1 MELERGR
8 MGSGIK
14 KHETETRIAGISK
27 KGHKKLFVTR
37 SKRLGSRGWTMYL
50 DRLLG
55 YRSLSFSL
63 LSIQWHLYSISF
75 RFHFRRTHLR
85 KRDLVMKTKTWRVAQ
100 SSPAERCYVKRKRVI
115 VNWFTGEGEAVDN
128 VDHWQNIGNWTSD
141 KYYPLRRLLHINRDQ
156 RIVSNVEK

>member
-1 MELERGR
+1 MKRKLVSREYRKKVIKSYSLHDRKGWGHEGERCTWTVCLDIVL
-8 MGSGIK
+8 S
-14 KHETETRIAGISK
+14 
-27 KGHKKLFVTR
+27 LF
-37 SKRLGSRGWTMYL
+37 
-50 DRLLG
+50 
-55 YRSLSFSL
+55 FSL

-85 KRDLVMKTKTWRVAQ
+85 KRDLVMKTKTWRVVQ